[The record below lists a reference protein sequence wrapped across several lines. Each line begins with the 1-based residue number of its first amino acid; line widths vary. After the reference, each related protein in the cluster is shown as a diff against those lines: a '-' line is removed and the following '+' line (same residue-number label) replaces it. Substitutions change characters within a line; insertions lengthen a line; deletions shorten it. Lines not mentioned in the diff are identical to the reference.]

1 MSQPNG
7 KSPAQ
12 PTQRHHRASHAAWI
26 RRGTTA
32 VLLSAT
38 LVTLAAQAPP
48 PAAMAVSV
56 AKVKKACFADTLV
69 VMGNIVP
76 RTEVLVRP
84 DRDGM
89 EIKKILVEAGTSV
102 AASAVLARLSAPND
116 PTIVPITAPV
126 GGLVLAA
133 PTVEG
138 AIVSARGDPLFRIA
152 AGGNL
157 DLAGDVPAKEAALIA
172 VGKKATIKVAGV
184 DDSSGVVETVPT
196 VIDSTTQM
204 AQMRIALAD
213 NPLLRVGAFGRATL
227 NLGQSCGISIPLSAL
242 LFGPDGPVV
251 QTVRS
256 DRIETRRVTEG
267 LISDNNVEI
276 REGLTEGDIV
286 VLRAGAFLRDG
297 YRVRPVATAE

>member
-1 MSQPNG
+1 MSHRNG

-12 PTQRHHRASHAAWI
+12 PTGCHSSQARWSRTGA
-26 RRGTTA
+26 TA
-32 VLLSAT
+32 IFLSAT
-38 LVTLAAQAPP
+38 LVALAAQAPP

-56 AKVKKACFADTLV
+56 AKVEKACFADTLV

-76 RTEVLVRP
+76 RNEVLVRP

-116 PTIVPITAPV
+116 STIVPITAPV

-138 AIVSARGDPLFRIA
+138 ALVSARGDPLFRIA
-152 AGGNL
+152 AGGKL

-184 DDSSGVVETVPT
+184 DDSTGVVETVPT

-204 AQMRIALAD
+204 GQMRIALAD

-256 DRIETRRVTEG
+256 DRIETRRVTKG

-297 YRVRPVATAE
+297 YRVRPVATTE